1 VGQQPN
7 IQLHL
12 EDLPRP
18 EPHPGPA
25 RRWSARRPGDL
36 AGPQQVPWGGA
47 FGTPGPD
54 TGYALRL
61 LAGRPPSATEGEDP
75 AEAERMVAA
84 LMAARA
90 SLLGRAPVIG
100 DAEVAEMILGLRA
113 GGLTADA
120 AADARRRLSGH
131 GAEALRRLLEAIDLA
146 LLAAPA
152 EEVRRRWATGE
163 RLVG

>member
-1 VGQQPN
+1 MGQQPN

-18 EPHPGPA
+18 EAHPGPA
-25 RRWSARRPGDL
+25 RPWSARRPGDL
-36 AGPQQVPWGGA
+36 VAPQQVPWGGA

-61 LAGRPPSATEGEDP
+61 LAGRPLALAEGERRDQ
-75 AEAERMVAA
+75 AEGLVAA

-90 SLLGRAPVIG
+90 SLLGRAPVAA
-100 DAEVAEMILGLRA
+100 DAEVAEMILGLGAEGPAA
-113 GGLTADA
+113 GA
-120 AADARRRLSGH
+120 AADARRRLWGQ
-131 GAEALRRLLEAIDLA
+131 GAEAVRRLLEATDPE

-152 EEVRRRWATGE
+152 DEVRRRWAAGE

>member
-1 VGQQPN
+1 MGQQPN

-18 EPHPGPA
+18 EAHPGPA
-25 RRWSARRPGDL
+25 RRWSAGRPGDL
-36 AGPQQVPWGGA
+36 AAPEQVPWGGA

-61 LAGRPPSATEGEDP
+61 LADRAPAAAGGEGR
-75 AEAERMVAA
+75 AEVVRLVAA

-113 GGLTADA
+113 EEA
-120 AADARRRLSGH
+120 AATESLRRFSGH
-131 GAEALRRLLEAIDLA
+131 GAEGLRHLLEAIDPA
-146 LLAAPA
+146 SLAAPVD
-152 EEVRRRWATGE
+152 EVRRRWASGE
-163 RLVG
+163 RLIG

>member
-18 EPHPGPA
+18 EAHPGPA
-25 RRWSARRPGDL
+25 RRWSGGRPGDL
-36 AGPQQVPWGGA
+36 VSPQQIPWGGA

-61 LAGRPPSATEGEDP
+61 LADRPPAPAEGERRTDL
-75 AEAERMVAA
+75 ERTVAA

-90 SLLGRAPVIG
+90 SLLGRAPVVG

-113 GGLTADA
+113 EGPAA
-120 AADARRRLSGH
+120 AVAADARRRFSGH
-131 GAEALRRLLEAIDLA
+131 GAEGGRRLLEAIDPA

-152 EEVRRRWATGE
+152 AEVRRRWAAGE
-163 RLVG
+163 QLIG

>member
-18 EPHPGPA
+18 EAHPGPA
-25 RRWSARRPGDL
+25 RRWSGRRPGDL
-36 AGPQQVPWGGA
+36 ASPEQVPWGGA

-61 LAGRPPSATEGEDP
+61 LADRAPVAAGGESRVD
-75 AEAERMVAA
+75 AVRVVAA

-113 GGLTADA
+113 EGA
-120 AADARRRLSGH
+120 AAAESLRRFSGH
-131 GAEALRRLLEAIDLA
+131 GAEDLRRLLEAIDPA

-152 EEVRRRWATGE
+152 DEVHRRWVAGE
-163 RLVG
+163 RLIG

>member
-1 VGQQPN
+1 MGQQPN

-18 EPHPGPA
+18 EAHPGPA
-25 RRWSARRPGDL
+25 RRWSAGRPGDL
-36 AGPQQVPWGGA
+36 ASPEQVPWGGA

-61 LAGRPPSATEGEDP
+61 LADRPPAAAGGEGR
-75 AEAERMVAA
+75 AEVVRLVAA

-113 GGLTADA
+113 EEPA
-120 AADARRRLSGH
+120 ASETPRRFSGH
-131 GAEALRRLLEAIDLA
+131 ETEVLRRQLEAINPA

-152 EEVRRRWATGE
+152 GEVHRRWAAGE
-163 RLVG
+163 RLIG

>member
-1 VGQQPN
+1 MGQQPN

-18 EPHPGPA
+18 EAHPGPA
-25 RRWSARRPGDL
+25 RRWSADRPGDL
-36 AGPQQVPWGGA
+36 ASPEQVPWGGA

-61 LAGRPPSATEGEDP
+61 LADRPPAAAGGEDG
-75 AEAERMVAA
+75 AQVVRLVAS

-90 SLLGRAPVIG
+90 SLLGRAPVMG

-113 GGLTADA
+113 EEA
-120 AADARRRLSGH
+120 ATEMLSRFSGP
-131 GAEALRRLLEAIDLA
+131 ESEVLRRLLEAIDPA
-146 LLAAPA
+146 LLAAPVD
-152 EEVRRRWATGE
+152 EVRRRWATGE
-163 RLVG
+163 RLIG